1 MVVIMHWIDVNKDVD
16 DVHDDNNYDDNC
28 DDDDVRMMMIDYGG
42 DNALNRC

>member
-1 MVVIMHWIDVNKDVD
+1 MTHQDDNKDVD
-16 DVHDDNNYDDNC
+16 DVHDDNNYDDNNC